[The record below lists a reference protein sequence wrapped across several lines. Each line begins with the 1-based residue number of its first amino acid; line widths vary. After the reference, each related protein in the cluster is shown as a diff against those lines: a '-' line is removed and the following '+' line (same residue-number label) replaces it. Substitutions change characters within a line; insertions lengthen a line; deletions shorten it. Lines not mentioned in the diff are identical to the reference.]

1 MRKHTQKYT
10 TKKDRRTIQRNNDKT
25 HKTVIKHIIAG
36 GHVGICKHF
45 T

>member
-10 TKKDRRTIQRNNDKT
+10 TKKNKRTIERNTDKT
-25 HKTVIKHIIAG
+25 NKTVVKYRIAG
-36 GHVGICKHF
+36 GNVGICKHF